1 MVNEQLI
8 RRGIRGER
16 VLDAFRKV
24 EREKFVPEILK
35 AQSYA
40 DSPLSIGEN
49 QTISQPYI
57 VAHMIEALGL
67 TGTERVLEIGTGSG
81 YQTAILSLLSKEVY
95 SVERIDILAQR
106 ALETLNKLN
115 LKNIKISVG
124 DGTRGLEEF
133 SPFDAIVVSAAAP
146 FAPEPLLEQLVE
158 GGRMIIP
165 LGERYSQVLT
175 LFTKTKT
182 GIKKD
187 LLQSCVFVPL
197 LGEYGWDV
205 SEKD

>member
-1 MVNEQLI
+1 MVS
-8 RRGIRGER
+8 RGISDRR
-16 VLDAFRKV
+16 VLGAFRRI

-81 YQTAILSLLSKEVY
+81 YQTAILSLLTKEVY

-115 LKNIKISVG
+115 LKNIEITVG

-133 SPFDAIVVSAAAP
+133 SPFDAIAVSAAAP
-146 FAPEPLLEQLVE
+146 KAPEPLLGQLTE

-187 LLQSCVFVPL
+187 LLQGCVFVPL
-197 LGEYGWDV
+197 VGEFGWDV
-205 SEKD
+205 RKEA